1 MFFCFWKQGNII
13 ATGSTDNTAKLWD
26 VETVRLLLVCL
37 DFVGWSFRDVFIGL
51 LFCLLLQGVQLC
63 TLAKHDAEI
72 VSLHF
77 NTEGYVNVA

>member
-1 MFFCFWKQGNII
+1 MFFLFWEQGNII

-26 VETVRLLLVCL
+26 VETVGLLLVWL
-37 DFVGWSFRDVFIGL
+37 DFVGWSFRGVFIGL
-51 LFCLLLQGVQLC
+51 LCLLLQGVQLC
-63 TLAKHDAEI
+63 TLEKHDAEI